1 MRLLRTGAQILAVR
15 GGQVALTAAAGL
27 LIARTLGPREQGFYS
42 LTLAGAL
49 LAAAALNG
57 GVGLAAVPALRSGE
71 ASARRLLRAQL
82 WWIAAV
88 GGALALTALAAAGPA
103 REAAARWLGW
113 DAAAAAAAAVIVL
126 GALAGDVFFY
136 DLLALGRLVAGPLL
150 NLARAGVLLAGAGA
164 LALGGGLG
172 LTSALAAYAAAQ
184 AAGAAGLLG
193 LLLRTARGGAGEPA
207 ASTGPVPPPAG
218 GPRPPSPQPA
228 PRALL
233 RRLLACGWVGQF
245 SAVAA
250 MLHQRLDLALVT
262 VWHGAAAAG
271 VYSIALLLGELLWN
285 LPAALSPVLVY
296 TSAAPDGGPR
306 RDRLAARAVRAGL
319 LATLAAAVPLAALA
333 GWLIPALFGPA
344 YAGAA
349 APLRTRLPGVVAY
362 AVGGVL
368 AGDFIGRGRA
378 AWNTQASVLTAAVN
392 AAAGLWLIPRHGL
405 AGAGWAST
413 LAYLAGATWMLLR
426 FRGATRLSLREIL
439 WPARTDRHTDI

>member
-15 GGQVALTAAAGL
+15 GGQVALTAGAGL
-27 LIARTLGPREQGFYS
+27 VIARALGPREQGFYS

-82 WWIAAV
+82 RWIAGV
-88 GGALALTALAAAGPA
+88 SGCLALAALAAAGPA
-103 REAAARWLGW
+103 RESAARCLGW
-113 DAAAAAAAAVIVL
+113 DAAAAGAVALIVL

-136 DLLALGRLVAGPLL
+136 DLLAVGRLVAGPLL

-172 LTSALAAYAAAQ
+172 LTATLAVHAAAQ
-184 AAGAAGLLG
+184 MAGAAGLLG
-193 LLLRTARGGAGEPA
+193 LLLRSARRAPGEPA
-207 ASTGPVPPPAG
+207 APAAAPPTAGAGAAPPA
-218 GPRPPSPQPA
+218 PETA
-228 PRALL
+228 PRTLL
-233 RRLLACGWVGQF
+233 RRLLARGWVGQL

-250 MLHQRLDLALVT
+250 LLHQRLDLALVT

-296 TSAAPDGGPR
+296 TSAAPDGGAP
-306 RDRLAARAVRAGL
+306 RDRLAARAVRVGL
-319 LATLAAAVPLAALA
+319 LATLAAAAPLAALA
-333 GWLIPALFGPA
+333 GWLIPALFGAA

-349 APLRTRLPGVVAY
+349 APLRARLPGVVAY
-362 AVGGVL
+362 AAGGVL

-378 AWNTQASVLTAAVN
+378 AWNTHASLLTAAVN

-405 AGAGWAST
+405 AGAGWASS
-413 LAYLAGATWMLLR
+413 LAYLAGASWMLLR
-426 FRGATRLSLREIL
+426 FGRETRLPLREIL
-439 WPARTDRHTDI
+439 WPSRAGRRENI